1 METQKKLLDN
11 IKKVCICRG
20 VTAGKILEAIKGG
33 CLSFEALRRAI
44 GVGTGNC
51 KARRCRHNIEK
62 RLKDYKEKE
71 NVGAEEE
78 EVKTAL

>member
-1 METQKKLLDN
+1 MIDS

-20 VTAGKILEAIKGG
+20 VTAGTIMEAIRSG
-33 CLSFEALRRAI
+33 CSTFEALRRAI

-62 RLKDYKEKE
+62 RLKDHKESLKTE
-71 NVGAEEE
+71 TPVG
-78 EVKTAL
+78 